1 MKKYFSL
8 FCLTLLVAVCLIVP
22 ASAADYDSTAS
33 VMNRLSSWCSSK
45 GYPFSSDWDY
55 VYCGPYYY
63 DIFVFEP
70 GSVSV
75 SHSSGQLQFF
85 STNQSSSLYHGRK
98 SNGSWSFYLLPSS
111 PVSKGEQI
119 ASLTC
124 TSSQMFESTVDI
136 YDSNGDLFFQ
146 VPPVPVPELGEVV
159 ADLTAVQGETLA
171 ATTGGVM
178 KTLTLCGVGCLALV
192 VSLPVLKKVL
202 FRFLPV

>member
-1 MKKYFSL
+1 MKKSFSL
-8 FCLTLLVAVCLIVP
+8 FCLTLLVAACLIVP
-22 ASAADYDSTAS
+22 ASAYDSSSS
-33 VMNRLSSWCSSK
+33 VMGKLSNWCSSK
-45 GYPFSSDWDY
+45 GYSVSSDWDY
-55 VYCGPYYY
+55 VYCGPYYH

-75 SHSSGQLQFF
+75 SYSSGKLLFS

-136 YDSNGDLFFQ
+136 YNSNGDLFFQ
-146 VPPVPVPELGEVV
+146 APPVPELGEVV
-159 ADLTAVQGETLA
+159 ADLTAVQGETLV

-192 VSLPVLKKVL
+192 VSLVVLKKVL